1 MRKHELFNGANF
13 RFQRRR
19 ASRGALGALAAGVLA
34 LGACGG
40 GSSDVSEVPKL
51 PLDPQRVA
59 AGQQTFRHDTFGD
72 ESFWTDVLM
81 MNKVIES
88 AVDPLTAASVGL
100 KIDADALP
108 ASVVKGIQDGTIPL
122 DDPQTT
128 LALLKL
134 DAVVGAKAEVSQ
146 GPDGKLA
153 LKRFGVTC
161 ALCHSTVSR
170 DLHVLAGGKTDL
182 AGIVGHRLDG
192 WPNRDLQPGT
202 ILSLSPALTPKQ
214 AAEYASWAR
223 LYGPGFYDPRIN
235 VHVDP
240 GSNPALGP
248 DVDANLA
255 AYKAAGGVPVV
266 IPPAFGLVGLG
277 KSTFTGDGDTA
288 HEPAGPVSY
297 WNRYV
302 GVVQMHGHGTFL
314 DERLVIDGK
323 PLSVDH
329 RTGDDRITGIL
340 PGLEAYQ
347 WSIAAPTLADNGLQW
362 GVASDLDSAAV
373 ARGQLLFQG
382 QAQCVACHSGPA
394 FTDVNTFGLHL
405 ASASVAL
412 DKNYINFSATR
423 QWRTSPL
430 KGIWQHPPYFHDG
443 SGAFNRKTGK
453 CMDGSDIGSLARAN
467 DRARQDLA
475 CVVNRYNDP
484 RERNLGL
491 TDPQRA
497 DLVEYLKSL

>member
-1 MRKHELFNGANF
+1 M
-13 RFQRRR
+13 
-19 ASRGALGALAAGVLA
+19 LGALAAGSLA
-34 LGACGG
+34 LSACGS
-40 GSSDVSEVPKL
+40 GSDDLSQVPRS
-51 PLDPQRVA
+51 PLDPELVA
-59 AGQQTFRHDTFGD
+59 AGQQTFRHDTFGN

-108 ASVVKGIQDGTIPL
+108 PSVVEGIQDGSIPL

-134 DAVVGAKAEVSQ
+134 DAVVGAKGEVIQ
-146 GPDGKLA
+146 EAGGRLV
-153 LKRFGVTC
+153 LKRFGITC
-161 ALCHSTVSR
+161 ALCHSSVSR
-170 DLHVLAGGKTDL
+170 DVHVLAGGKTDL

-202 ILSLSPALTPKQ
+202 IISLSPALTKKQ
-214 AAEYASWAR
+214 AAEYASWATSF
-223 LYGPGFYDPRIN
+223 GPGFYDPRIN
-235 VHVDP
+235 VHTDP
-240 GSNPALGP
+240 GSNPAVGP

-255 AYKAAGGVPVV
+255 AYKAAGGNPVV
-266 IPPAFGLVGLG
+266 IPPAFGLAGLS

-314 DERLVIDGK
+314 DERLVINGK

-329 RTGDDRITGIL
+329 RIGDDLVTAIL

-347 WSIAAPTLADNGLQW
+347 WSIDAPTLARDGARW
-362 GVASDLDSAAV
+362 GVAPDLDIPAV
-373 ARGQLLFQG
+373 TRGEALFRGQ
-382 QAQCVACHSGPA
+382 ARCASCHSGTS
-394 FTDVNTFGLHL
+394 FTDVNTSGLH
-405 ASASVAL
+405 AGNASVAL
-412 DKNYINFSATR
+412 DKRYIRFSATGK
-423 QWRTSPL
+423 WRTSPL

-443 SGAFNRKTGK
+443 SGAYDLEAGVCK
-453 CMDGSDIGSLARAN
+453 DGSGIGSLAGAT
-467 DRARQDLA
+467 DPVRQDLA

-484 RERNLGL
+484 TEQNLGL
-491 TDPQRA
+491 SDAQRA

>member
-1 MRKHELFNGANF
+1 
-13 RFQRRR
+13 
-19 ASRGALGALAAGVLA
+19 
-34 LGACGG
+34 
-40 GSSDVSEVPKL
+40 
-51 PLDPQRVA
+51 
-59 AGQQTFRHDTFGD
+59 
-72 ESFWTDVLM
+72 
-81 MNKVIES
+81 
-88 AVDPLTAASVGL
+88 
-100 KIDADALP
+100 
-108 ASVVKGIQDGTIPL
+108 
-122 DDPQTT
+122 
-128 LALLKL
+128 
-134 DAVVGAKAEVSQ
+134 
-146 GPDGKLA
+146 
-153 LKRFGVTC
+153 
-161 ALCHSTVSR
+161 
-170 DLHVLAGGKTDL
+170 
-182 AGIVGHRLDG
+182 
-192 WPNRDLQPGT
+192 
-202 ILSLSPALTPKQ
+202 
-214 AAEYASWAR
+214 
-223 LYGPGFYDPRIN
+223 
-235 VHVDP
+235 
-240 GSNPALGP
+240 
-248 DVDANLA
+248 
-255 AYKAAGGVPVV
+255 
-266 IPPAFGLVGLG
+266 
-277 KSTFTGDGDTA
+277 
-288 HEPAGPVSY
+288 
-297 WNRYV
+297 
-302 GVVQMHGHGTFL
+302 MHGHGTFL